1 MLQALRSKPQP
12 RWPER
17 ALTNAFVRNVAKAGR
32 YCDGHSGRHASHS
45 NEYSY

>member
-17 ALTNAFVRNVAKAGR
+17 ALTNAFVGNVAEAGR
-32 YCDGHSGRHASHS
+32 YSDGRYESRASDS
-45 NEYSY
+45 